1 MLLEKNMFKY
11 LKIKRHDVFNQP
23 ANHSEKCTYI
33 YIYIKHKLYTE
44 RKGTAEQ
51 IGQNASN

>member
-1 MLLEKNMFKY
+1 MMSSTNLPIIQKNVHTY
-11 LKIKRHDVFNQP
+11 I
-23 ANHSEKCTYI
+23 YI